1 LGLFLFYSPINLPLI
16 NSPFI
21 GALLFYIGFSFT
33 PILSPIN
40 NYFSLW
46 YTYLLTLYFIA
57 LNGLKIA
64 HHFDGGKFTP
74 IRFASLRNGGKF
86 TPIRFAMVESLH
98 PLWPCEIWQGHTKK
112 CVVGDTKWIR
122 QKHFVHSKGQAVI
135 QFGNVV
141 FL

>member
-21 GALLFYIGFSFT
+21 GALLFYIGFNFT

-40 NYFSLW
+40 NYFFLW

-64 HHFDGGKFTP
+64 HHFNGGKYTP
-74 IRFASLRNGGKF
+74 ICVASLR
-86 TPIRFAMVESLH
+86 IASHRFALRPHMVEKVH